1 MVFKV
6 NSKSLFNKI
15 INNKFVLY
23 AVAIIALLDIMGYL
37 LKQEFSAILFFYLI
51 GMITFHYT
59 KNMTIVL
66 GSALLVTTLVH
77 LLKDRMNIKEGMRSK
92 RATEGHKNGDKKK
105 VEDVEDEEDEDEDE
119 EDEEDEEDN
128 KEVKGSMSDFKGL
141 EKEVEGLVKD
151 MNKKSGTKSGYQ
163 NQVKLKPSLYNI
175 PNKDQLSK
183 QLGKAD
189 KMEQAY
195 DNLEKVVGDNGIK
208 SMSNNTKELIKQQK
222 ELLHGL
228 KDITPALNE
237 AMGAIGKID
246 LGGLSSLFNK
256 VQKDPPA

>member
-6 NSKSLFNKI
+6 NSKSLFNKVM
-15 INNKFVLY
+15 NNKFVLY
-23 AVAIIALLDIMGYL
+23 AVALIALLDILGYL
-37 LKQEFSAILFFYLI
+37 LRQEFSAILFFYLV

-66 GSALLVTTLVH
+66 GSALLVTTIVH

-92 RATEGHKNGDKKK
+92 RTTEGHKNGDKKK
-105 VEDVEDEEDEDEDE
+105 IEEDKHDDEDDDEDDDEEE
-119 EDEEDEEDN
+119 EIN
-128 KEVKGSMSDFKGL
+128 KVKESMSDFKGL

-151 MNKKSGTKSGYQ
+151 MNTKSGSKSGYQ

-208 SMSNNTKELIKQQK
+208 SMSNNTKDLIKQQK

-246 LGGLSSLFNK
+246 LGGLAGLFNK
-256 VQKDPPA
+256 VQKDPPT

>member
-6 NSKSLFNKI
+6 NSKSLFNKVM
-15 INNKFVLY
+15 NNKFVLY
-23 AVAIIALLDIMGYL
+23 AVALIALLDILGYL
-37 LKQEFSAILFFYLI
+37 LRQEFSAILFFYLV

-92 RATEGHKNGDKKK
+92 RTTAGHKNAGKKK
-105 VEDVEDEEDEDEDE
+105 VEEEE
-119 EDEEDEEDN
+119 EDEEDEEEDKDEEVVN
-128 KEVKGSMSDFKGL
+128 KVKESMSDFKGL

-208 SMSNNTKELIKQQK
+208 SMSNNTKDLIKQQK

-246 LGGLSSLFNK
+246 LGGLAGLFNK

>member
-15 INNKFVLY
+15 MNNKFVLY

-37 LKQEFSAILFFYLI
+37 LRQEFSAILFFYLI

-92 RATEGHKNGDKKK
+92 RLTEGHKNGDEKK
-105 VEDVEDEEDEDEDE
+105 VEDEDEEDEDE
-119 EDEEDEEDN
+119 EDEEVTEPT
-128 KEVKGSMSDFKGL
+128 SDFKGL

-151 MNKKSGTKSGYQ
+151 MNKKSGTKSGTKSGYQ

>member
-6 NSKSLFNKI
+6 NSKSLFNKVM
-15 INNKFVLY
+15 NNKFVLY
-23 AVAIIALLDIMGYL
+23 TVALIALLDIMGYL
-37 LKQEFSAILFFYLI
+37 LRQEFSAILFFYLV

-105 VEDVEDEEDEDEDE
+105 VDEDEEDEDE
-119 EDEEDEEDN
+119 EDDN
-128 KEVKGSMSDFKGL
+128 EQVNKVKKSMSDFKGL

-189 KMEQAY
+189 KMEQANE
-195 DNLEKVVGDNGIK
+195 NLEKVVGDNGIK
-208 SMSNNTKELIKQQK
+208 SMSNNTKDLIKQQK

-256 VQKDPPA
+256 VQKDPPV

>member
-1 MVFKV
+1 M
-6 NSKSLFNKI
+6 
-15 INNKFVLY
+15 NNKFVLY
-23 AVAIIALLDIMGYL
+23 TVALIALLDIMGYL
-37 LKQEFSAILFFYLI
+37 LRQEFSAILFFYLV

-105 VEDVEDEEDEDEDE
+105 VDEDEEDEDE
-119 EDEEDEEDN
+119 EDDN
-128 KEVKGSMSDFKGL
+128 EQVNKVKKSMSDFKGL

-208 SMSNNTKELIKQQK
+208 SMSNNTKDLIKQQK

-256 VQKDPPA
+256 VQKDPPV

>member
-6 NSKSLFNKI
+6 NSKSLFNKVM
-15 INNKFVLY
+15 NNKFVLY
-23 AVAIIALLDIMGYL
+23 TVALIALLDIMGYL
-37 LKQEFSAILFFYLI
+37 LRQEFSAILFFYLV

-105 VEDVEDEEDEDEDE
+105 VDEDEEDEDE
-119 EDEEDEEDN
+119 EDDN
-128 KEVKGSMSDFKGL
+128 EQVNKVKKSMSDFKGL

-208 SMSNNTKELIKQQK
+208 SMSNNTKDLIKQQK

-256 VQKDPPA
+256 VQKDPPV

>member
-1 MVFKV
+1 
-6 NSKSLFNKI
+6 
-15 INNKFVLY
+15 
-23 AVAIIALLDIMGYL
+23 
-37 LKQEFSAILFFYLI
+37 
-51 GMITFHYT
+51 
-59 KNMTIVL
+59 
-66 GSALLVTTLVH
+66 
-77 LLKDRMNIKEGMRSK
+77 
-92 RATEGHKNGDKKK
+92 
-105 VEDVEDEEDEDEDE
+105 
-119 EDEEDEEDN
+119 
-128 KEVKGSMSDFKGL
+128 MSDFKGL

-256 VQKDPPA
+256 VQKDPPV